1 MQNASESGSNFN
13 LITFFTLN
21 VETGRFYGS
30 FRQTMKDL
38 TDKTIPILTELK
50 TLVSL
55 RDKKIEEQQANV
67 EQYKQLA
74 DEATEEK
81 EKERKERIETIFMY
95 ESRIKGKFIVITNP
109 ANWIKPHFKQS
120 NIFHLERTL
129 SGKKTHSCE
138 STRPLF
144 V

>member
-1 MQNASESGSNFN
+1 
-13 LITFFTLN
+13 
-21 VETGRFYGS
+21 
-30 FRQTMKDL
+30 MKDL

-67 EQYKQLA
+67 EQYKQVA
-74 DEATEEK
+74 DHATEEK
-81 EKERKERIETIFMY
+81 EKERKERIDTIFMY
-95 ESRIKGKFIVITNP
+95 ESRIKGKLIVIINT

-129 SGKKTHSCE
+129 SGKIISLLWTHKISFRVILFNKLE
-138 STRPLF
+138 SSISYLNLR
-144 V
+144 